1 MSIAQHGYSR
11 KENARRGGLENI
23 GTSLQASREPSQ
35 ERGKPLRPGRRPGAS
50 PFTPWELEELARAD
64 AELDDKEVFLTPEE
78 RAASA
83 ALDRAATTAAGPA
96 EKKRSH
102 KRTTQ
107 ESPQEREIRL
117 AARRVWRAAH
127 REQLRLASA
136 TYNASHRQERRD
148 YQKAYDATHR
158 EQISAKRRERYAA
171 KKAAQKAA
179 KEERKENRIHDGRK
193 I

>member
-11 KENARRGGLENI
+11 KENARRGGLEDI

-50 PFTPWELEELARAD
+50 PFTPGELEELARAD

-83 ALDRAATTAAGPA
+83 ALDRAASAAAGPV

-107 ESPQEREIRL
+107 ESPQEREARL
-117 AARRVWRAAH
+117 AARRAWRTAH

-136 TYNASHRQERRD
+136 AYNAAHRQERRD
-148 YQKAYDATHR
+148 YQRAYDAAHR
-158 EQISAKRRERYAA
+158 EQISAKRRARYAA
-171 KKAAQKAA
+171 KKKAKMEGEQKP
-179 KEERKENRIHDGRK
+179 
-193 I
+193 